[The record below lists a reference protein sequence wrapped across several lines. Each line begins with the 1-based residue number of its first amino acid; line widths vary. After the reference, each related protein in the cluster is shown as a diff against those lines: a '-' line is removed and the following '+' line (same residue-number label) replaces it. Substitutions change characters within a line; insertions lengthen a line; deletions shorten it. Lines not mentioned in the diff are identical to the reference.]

1 MRDYV
6 AAYREG
12 LTPGP
17 DLGKAVKKYKS
28 NHKIYD
34 NEDELTWFY
43 AYTAYTHIY
52 MVRMYV
58 FIIHLPSFVL

>member
-17 DLGKAVKKYKS
+17 ELEKAVKKYKS
-28 NHKIYD
+28 HRKIYD
-34 NEDELTWFY
+34 EDELT
-43 AYTAYTHIY
+43 
-52 MVRMYV
+52 
-58 FIIHLPSFVL
+58 